1 MSQNTCERSEVR
13 KDKLSVRY
21 FDHIT
26 QKKMVL
32 DSGQKKTWNFMEMLG
47 AKDSVILKL
56 LSPMTL

>member
-1 MSQNTCERSEVR
+1 MSQNTCERSGVR
-13 KDKLSVRY
+13 KDKLRVRY

-32 DSGQKKTWNFMEMLG
+32 DSGQKKTWNCMEMLG
-47 AKDSVILKL
+47 TKDSVILKL